1 MMKTRD
7 MFLSL
12 LLALLVGP
20 AAVAQNQPP
29 APSPAEQSANALWQE
44 QKWEGAAK
52 AYEALLK
59 SEPNNARAWFRLG
72 SALMSLRNYAAA
84 VAPLAKA
91 AELLRGP
98 QAHYALA
105 AAYAMTGDKE
115 KSFESLRKAAETGF
129 AQYERMKDDLHLAGL
144 RDDARLA
151 AALAAVERNAR
162 PCKFLPQARQLDFW
176 VGRWDVQVGGQSAGT
191 NVIETLEEGCLIMEN
206 WSGRGGSSGK
216 SMNFFNPVT
225 NRWRQTYIG
234 NNEVVWEM
242 SGEYRDGVMHYEGEM
257 YSPGS
262 KPVMVRVKFYNQS
275 PDRIR
280 HTQDNSTDG
289 GKTWQTVWDSTYVRL
304 KEAEAK

>member
-1 MMKTRD
+1 MKTRD
-7 MFLSL
+7 MFLPL

-20 AAVAQNQPP
+20 AAVAQNQPA

-52 AYEALLK
+52 AYEALTR
-59 SEPNNARAWFRLG
+59 SEPNNGRAWFRLG
-72 SALMSLRNYAAA
+72 SSLVSLRNYSAA

-98 QAHYALA
+98 QAHYALG

-129 AQYERMKDDLHLAGL
+129 AQYDRMKSDLHLAGL

-151 AALAAVERNAR
+151 DALAAVERNAR
-162 PCKFLPQARQLDFW
+162 PCKYLPQARQFDFW

-191 NVIETLEEGCLIMEN
+191 NVIERLEEGCLIMEN
-206 WSGRGGSSGK
+206 WSGRGGATGR

-225 NRWRQTYIG
+225 NKWRQTYIS
-234 NNEVVWEM
+234 NNEVIWEM
-242 SGEYRDGVMHYEGEM
+242 SGEYRDGVMLYEGEM
-257 YSPGS
+257 YSAGS
-262 KPVMVRVKFYNQS
+262 RPVMVRVKLYNQS

-289 GKTWQTVWDSTYVRL
+289 GKTWQNVWDSIYVRL
-304 KEAEAK
+304 KETESK